1 MTLAISSF
9 LRRALVVD
17 AVISGVTALLL
28 VLAAG
33 MLAPWLEV
41 PEPLLRYAGVVLIP
55 FVIYV
60 ALVARRDVVPRASVL
75 AIIGLNFAWVAASL
89 WLLLGGPI
97 HPNAFGYAF
106 IIAQALA
113 VALFAEVQYVG
124 LRRSD
129 LPRVAARS
137 ARS

>member
-1 MTLAISSF
+1 MTLAISNF

-17 AVISGVTALLL
+17 AVVTGATAVLL
-28 VLAAG
+28 VVAAG
-33 MLAPWLEV
+33 ILGPWLEV
-41 PEPLLRYAGVVLIP
+41 PEPLLRYAGVALIP

-60 ALVARRDVVPRASVL
+60 AFVARRDVVPRPSVL

-97 HPNAFGYAF
+97 QPNAVGYAF
-106 IIAQALA
+106 IIAQALV

-129 LPRVAARS
+129 LQRVA
-137 ARS
+137 

>member
-9 LRRALVVD
+9 LRRALIVD
-17 AVISGVTALLL
+17 AIVSGATALLL
-28 VLAAG
+28 VFAAG
-33 MLAPWLEV
+33 ILAPWLRV

-55 FVIYV
+55 FVIYL
-60 ALVARRDVVPRASVL
+60 AFVARRDVVPRPSVL

-89 WLLLGGPI
+89 CLLLGGPI
-97 HPNAFGYAF
+97 QPNAFGYAF

-129 LPRVAARS
+129 LQRVA
-137 ARS
+137 

>member
-17 AVISGVTALLL
+17 AVVTGATAVLL
-28 VLAAG
+28 VVAAG
-33 MLAPWLEV
+33 ILGPWLEV
-41 PEPLLRYAGVVLIP
+41 PEPLLRYAGVALIP

-60 ALVARRDVVPRASVL
+60 AFVARRDVVPRPSVL

-97 HPNAFGYAF
+97 QPNAVGYAF
-106 IIAQALA
+106 IIAQALV

-129 LPRVAARS
+129 LQRVA
-137 ARS
+137 

>member
-1 MTLAISSF
+1 MTLTLSSF
-9 LRRALVVD
+9 LRRALIID
-17 AVISGVTALLL
+17 AVVTGVTALLL
-28 VLAAG
+28 VFAAG

-41 PEPLLRYAGVVLIP
+41 PESLLRYAGIVLIP
-55 FVIYV
+55 FVVYV
-60 ALVARRDVVPRASVL
+60 AVVARHEVVPRVSVL

-89 WLLLGGPI
+89 WLLLGGPVQ
-97 HPNAFGYAF
+97 PNAFGYAF

-129 LPRVAARS
+129 LQRVA
-137 ARS
+137 

>member
-1 MTLAISSF
+1 MTLTLSSF
-9 LRRALVVD
+9 LRRALIVD
-17 AVISGVTALLL
+17 AVVTGATALLL
-28 VLAAG
+28 VFAAG

-41 PEPLLRYAGVVLIP
+41 PESLLRSAGIVLIP
-55 FVIYV
+55 FVVYV
-60 ALVARRDVVPRASVL
+60 AVVARREVVPRASVL
-75 AIIGLNFAWVAASL
+75 VIIGLNFAWVAASL

-97 HPNAFGYAF
+97 EPNALGYAF

-129 LPRVAARS
+129 LQRVS
-137 ARS
+137 

>member
-9 LRRALVVD
+9 LRRALIVD
-17 AVISGVTALLL
+17 AVVSGATALLL
-28 VLAAG
+28 VFAAG
-33 MLAPWLEV
+33 ILAPWLRV

-55 FVIYV
+55 FVIYL
-60 ALVARRDVVPRASVL
+60 AFVARRDVVPRPSVL

-97 HPNAFGYAF
+97 QPNAFGYAF

-129 LPRVAARS
+129 LQRVA
-137 ARS
+137 